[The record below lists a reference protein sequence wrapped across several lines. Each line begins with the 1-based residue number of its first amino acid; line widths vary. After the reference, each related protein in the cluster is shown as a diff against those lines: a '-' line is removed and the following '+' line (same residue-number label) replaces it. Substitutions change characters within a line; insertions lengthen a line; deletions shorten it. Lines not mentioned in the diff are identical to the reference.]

1 MENLRV
7 YGDPPYHIAV
17 IHGGPGAP
25 GEMAPV
31 ARVLS
36 AKSGVLEP
44 LQSASSLEGQVLE
57 LGRVLEEHA
66 TCPVTLIGH
75 SWGAILAFILAA
87 RNPALADKLIMVGAG
102 VFEERFASGI
112 PFVRLQRLNDDER
125 ASALVLM
132 GDLAHGDEKR
142 KNQAFSGLG
151 ALLYKADCYDPLPV
165 DNEVIECN
173 FLVFRQVWNEAEAM
187 RKSGGLLA
195 MASRIRCPVVAIHG
209 SYDPH
214 PAQGV
219 QVLAGRVPD
228 FRFILLDKCGHYPW
242 VERYACRE
250 FYRLLRGLVRIPSD
264 PR

>member
-1 MENLRV
+1 
-7 YGDPPYHIAV
+7 
-17 IHGGPGAP
+17 
-25 GEMAPV
+25 MAPV
-31 ARVLS
+31 ARVFS
-36 AKSGVLEP
+36 VKSGVLEP

-87 RNPALADKLIMVGAG
+87 RNPELADRLIMVGAG
-102 VFEERFASGI
+102 VFEERFSAGI
-112 PFVRLQRLNDDER
+112 LDVRLQRLTDDER

-165 DNEVIECN
+165 DNKVIECN
-173 FLVFRQVWNEAEAM
+173 FLVFRQVWNEAAAM

-195 MASRIRCPVVAIHG
+195 MAPRIRCPVVALHG

-250 FYRLLRGLVRIPSD
+250 FYRLLCGLVRIPSD